1 MAIKPLSSADF
12 KKSRNFS
19 DISMNFLKNPFT
31 KDTTKVTNAESIK
44 QAVKNLVLTVP
55 GERFFNPDFGSRVTD
70 LLFEPMDPFLMD
82 AIRIEIET
90 SINNFEPR
98 ILLTLVE
105 VTPNYD
111 VNSISV
117 SIEYE
122 IIGLPIT
129 EQVNFV
135 LKRP

>member
-1 MAIKPLSSADF
+1 MAIKPLSSKDF

-31 KDTTKVTNAESIK
+31 KDTTKVTNADAIK

-70 LLFEPMDPFLMD
+70 LLFEPMDPFLVD

-90 SINNFEPR
+90 AIKNFEPR
-98 ILLTLVE
+98 IFLSEVV
-105 VTPNYD
+105 VTPDYD
-111 VNSISV
+111 INSISV

-122 IIGLPIT
+122 IIGLPVT
-129 EQVNFV
+129 ERVNFV
-135 LKRP
+135 SKRP